1 MADYYGYLWSTTWPN
16 LGVLFLIFGVILSR
30 LVWKFVI
37 TWRNARH
44 VWGFLLLSL
53 KIVIWVGV
61 LGVYT
66 QLLLFSQPDW
76 FAKPG
81 LIEGSVQGKGFD
93 SASNIYS
100 VDIRS
105 GTDQTKLH
113 IDFFV
118 YQRLNIDDQVKL
130 MYLPMRREV
139 IRCEIVSSLR

>member
-16 LGVLFLIFGVILSR
+16 LGVLFLIIGVILSR
-30 LVWKFVI
+30 LVWKFVT

-53 KIVIWVGV
+53 KMVIWVGV

-81 LIEGSVQGKGFD
+81 LIEGTVQGKSFD
-93 SASNIYS
+93 TASNIYS

-105 GTDQTKLH
+105 GTDQTKLF

-118 YQRLNIDDQVKL
+118 YQRLNIDDHVKL
-130 MYLPMRREV
+130 MYLPIRREV
-139 IRCEIVSSLR
+139 IRCEIVSSLL